1 MRDVFLEGDKVILT
15 PMEEEDA
22 EFLRTMENDPEVR
35 YTLFLYRPL
44 SREFAQKKVREM
56 ISSPDI
62 LMFMIMD
69 KESGQ
74 IAGQTGLVRIDFVS
88 RAAVFYIAI
97 HDKASRSKGFGTE
110 ATQLMV
116 DYAFQTL
123 NLNRLQLH
131 VNSENTPAV
140 HIYKKAG
147 FEIEGTLRQ
156 AMYHGGKYCDFYVMG
171 KTRGELR
178 VESSE

>member
-1 MRDVFLEGDKVILT
+1 MRDVFLEGEKVVLT

-22 EFLRTMENDPEVR
+22 EYIRQMENDPEVR
-35 YTLFLYRPL
+35 FTLFLYKPL
-44 SREFAQKKVREM
+44 TQESAEKKVWEM

-62 LMFMIMD
+62 FMFMVME

-74 IAGQTGLVRIDFVS
+74 MIGQTGLVRVDFVS

-97 HDKASRSKGFGTE
+97 HHKASRSRGYGTE
-110 ATQLMV
+110 ATRLMI

-123 NLNRLQLH
+123 NLNRIQLH
-131 VNSENTPAV
+131 VNTENTPAV
-140 HIYKKAG
+140 HIYKKLG

-171 KTRGELR
+171 KTRG
-178 VESSE
+178 S

>member
-1 MRDVFLEGDKVILT
+1 MRDIFLEGEKVILT

-22 EFLRTMENDPEVR
+22 EFIRIMENDPDVR
-35 YTLFLYRPL
+35 YALFLYKPL
-44 SREFAQKKVREM
+44 TQESAEKKVREM

-62 LMFMIMD
+62 FMFMIME

-74 IAGQTGLVRIDFVS
+74 KIGQTGLVRIDFVS

-97 HDKASRSKGFGTE
+97 HHKASRSKGFGTE
-110 ATQLMV
+110 ATRLMV
-116 DYAFQTL
+116 DYAFHTL
-123 NLNRLQLH
+123 NLNRIQLH
-131 VNSENTPAV
+131 VNSENLPAI
-140 HIYKKAG
+140 HIYKKLG

-171 KTRGELR
+171 KIR
-178 VESSE
+178 ES

>member
-1 MRDVFLEGDKVILT
+1 MRDIFLEGEKVILT

-22 EFLRTMENDPEVR
+22 EFIRKMENDPEVR
-35 YTLFLYRPL
+35 YALFLYKPL
-44 SREFAQKKVREM
+44 TRESAEKQVREM
-56 ISSPDI
+56 ISSHDI
-62 LMFMIMD
+62 FMFMIME

-74 IAGQTGLVRIDFVS
+74 IIGQTGLVRVDFVS
-88 RAAVFYIAI
+88 RSAIFYIAV
-97 HDKASRSKGFGTE
+97 HHKASRSKGYGTE
-110 ATQLMV
+110 STQLIM

-123 NLNRLQLH
+123 NLNRIQLH

-140 HIYKKAG
+140 HIYQKLG

-171 KTRGELR
+171 KIR
-178 VESSE
+178 ES